1 MSDKYLVIIDAKGIK
16 KKIKYFLINKANHKL
31 LDIIDK
37 KQSIAINDLQSN
49 PFPRAIESRAHL
61 PS

>member
-31 LDIIDK
+31 LDIIDFG
-37 KQSIAINDLQSN
+37 INQTF
-49 PFPRAIESRAHL
+49 PF
-61 PS
+61 